1 MSRDLGNL
9 AMVAGLSCAL
19 CFAASADAAEKATTG
34 TVETRIGPIE
44 LFMGLPATP
53 EMVQKIYDEMD
64 FQRATQAYIWALP
77 IVAFNEW
84 KLAHEKV
91 FGAQQGDIVV
101 YNNYKD
107 KVGILTANFTT
118 PYLIS
123 FANLKDGPIVID
135 QPAGNYGGAI
145 IDFWQR
151 PITDMGQVG
160 PDKGAGAKYLI
171 VGPGKKFRRSMA
183 TWSTNRPRTTSSLPI
198 VLDPGG
204 ERVKEALA
212 KWSIYPYS
220 ERDNPPAHRS
230 IAPEG
235 VSPGASGSPAAWTT
249 GPVLMTSSSRSR

>member
-91 FGAQQGDIVV
+91 F
-101 YNNYKD
+101 
-107 KVGILTANFTT
+107 
-118 PYLIS
+118 
-123 FANLKDGPIVID
+123 
-135 QPAGNYGGAI
+135 
-145 IDFWQR
+145 
-151 PITDMGQVG
+151 
-160 PDKGAGAKYLI
+160 
-171 VGPGKKFRRSMA
+171 
-183 TWSTNRPRTTSSLPI
+183 
-198 VLDPGG
+198 
-204 ERVKEALA
+204 
-212 KWSIYPYS
+212 
-220 ERDNPPAHRS
+220 
-230 IAPEG
+230 
-235 VSPGASGSPAAWTT
+235 
-249 GPVLMTSSSRSR
+249 